1 MPRPAPVKS
10 LDARLKVRCSSPVI
24 WGRIELVNVDARR
37 ERHPSI
43 RSWGLRDE

>member
-1 MPRPAPVKS
+1 MPRPAPAKS
-10 LDARLKVRCSSPVI
+10 LDARLKVRCSSLVI

-37 ERHPSI
+37 ERYPPI